1 MRLAVVTNSKGRIYA
16 LAVCRA
22 IFDNHPDTASEVS
35 IKGQLLHG
43 GDPEMV
49 SFETHIVEFPSHLVD
64 KTDHEIA
71 VALRDLPK
79 SMYLDL
85 AEAEPCLREHAGR
98 GKSAE

>member
-1 MRLAVVTNSKGRIYA
+1 MRLAVIASSEGRIYA

-22 IFDNHPDTASEVS
+22 TFDNHPDTASEVS

-43 GDPEMV
+43 GDPDAV
-49 SFETHIVEFPSHLVD
+49 SFQNHTVELPSHLVD

-98 GKSAE
+98 GRSAE